1 MTERP
6 DDLEELAAELIK
18 RVWFECGGE
27 LARLIRELER
37 LRRTF
42 YDPTQRVQ
50 LSRDAVDRET
60 NVP

>member
-6 DDLEELAAELIK
+6 DDLEDLAAELIK

-27 LARLIRELER
+27 LARLAGELER
-37 LRRTF
+37 LRRNF
-42 YDPTQRVQ
+42 YDPTQRAQV
-50 LSRDAVDRET
+50 LRDAVDSET